1 MTEDGHFGSSMSRC
15 HTEIVGQD
23 RPTSRISQG
32 SMRYYVRVWL
42 MFFRNALIRELTFRG
57 NFVITILT
65 RMFWFVAQLTMFEI
79 IYRNVG
85 AIGDWSRPE
94 YFAFMA
100 TGMLINALVEAFF
113 MPNAANF
120 SELIRSGNL
129 DFALLKPI
137 DTQFLISFEKMDLAM
152 FNQILLAGVLLG
164 YSLITLGRPI
174 AAWQAGLY
182 VLYLGVGVAFFYSLM
197 IVLASTSIWLGRN
210 QGLYDFWFYI
220 TIFAR
225 YPRSI
230 YNGVNPD
237 PSVLELGEVLQFAF
251 SYLLPILLVVTV
263 PAELLV
269 KPFAGWEF
277 PAVTF
282 ASASVGLIL
291 ARSIFTWSLKSYRSA
306 SS

>member
-1 MTEDGHFGSSMSRC
+1 MSFYL
-15 HTEIVGQD
+15 T
-23 RPTSRISQG
+23 
-32 SMRYYVRVWL
+32 VWT

-65 RMFWFVAQLTMFEI
+65 RLFWFAAQLTLFEI
-79 IYRNVG
+79 IYGNVKS
-85 AIGDWSRPE
+85 IGDWSRPE

-120 SELIRSGNL
+120 AELIRSGNL

-152 FNQILLAGVLLG
+152 FNQVALAMSLLIYA
-164 YSLITLGRPI
+164 LITLGQPVTVG
-174 AAWQAGLY
+174 QVGLY
-182 VLYLGVGVAFFYSLM
+182 VLYLGVGVTFFYSLM
-197 IVLASTSIWLGRN
+197 MVLASTSIWLGRN

-230 YNGVNPD
+230 YNGVNPARW
-237 PSVLELGEVLQFAF
+237 ELGEILQFGF

-263 PAELLV
+263 PAEVLV
-269 KPFAGWEF
+269 KPFVSRQF
-277 PAVTF
+277 PLIAL
-282 ASASVGLIL
+282 ASAIVGLALSRVVFI
-291 ARSIFTWSLKSYRSA
+291 WSLKSYRSA

>member
-1 MTEDGHFGSSMSRC
+1 
-15 HTEIVGQD
+15 
-23 RPTSRISQG
+23 
-32 SMRYYVRVWL
+32 
-42 MFFRNALIRELTFRG
+42 MFCRNALIRELAFRS
-57 NFVITILT
+57 NFLITLLT
-65 RMFWFVAQLTMFEI
+65 RVFWFAAQLTLFEI
-79 IYRNVG
+79 IFRNVKD
-85 AIGDWSRPE
+85 IGDWSRPE

-152 FNQILLAGVLLG
+152 FNQILMAGSLLG
-164 YSLITLGRPI
+164 YSLFSLGRPI
-174 AAWQAGLY
+174 AAWQIGLY
-182 VLYLGVGVAFFYSLM
+182 VLYIGVGVTFFYSLM
-197 IVLASTSIWLGRN
+197 ITLASTSIWLGRN

-225 YPRSI
+225 YPQSI
-230 YNGVNPD
+230 YNGVNPAAW
-237 PSVLELGEVLQFAF
+237 ELGEIIQFGF

-263 PAELLV
+263 PAEFLV
-269 KPFAGWEF
+269 KPFVSWTF
-277 PAVTF
+277 PAI
-282 ASASVGLIL
+282 ALGSAVFGLLI
-291 ARSIFTWSLKSYRSA
+291 ARAIFQWSLKSYRSA

>member
-1 MTEDGHFGSSMSRC
+1 
-15 HTEIVGQD
+15 
-23 RPTSRISQG
+23 
-32 SMRYYVRVWL
+32 MRYYARVWL

-65 RMFWFVAQLTMFEI
+65 RTFWFAAQLTLFEV
-79 IYRNVG
+79 IYRNVKD
-85 AIGDWSRPE
+85 IGDWSRPE

-100 TGMLINALVEAFF
+100 TGMLINAFVEAFF
-113 MPNAANF
+113 MPNCANY

-152 FNQILLAGVLLG
+152 FNQILLAAALLA
-164 YSLITLGRPI
+164 YALIGLDRPI

-182 VLYLGVGVAFFYSLM
+182 VLYLGVGVTFFYSLM
-197 IVLASTSIWLGRN
+197 ILLASTSIWFGRN

-230 YNGVNPD
+230 YNGVNAD
-237 PSVLELGEVLQFAF
+237 ALELGEILQFTF

-269 KPFAGWEF
+269 KPFSGWEF
-277 PAVTF
+277 PIIAFTS
-282 ASASVGLIL
+282 SAAGLVA
-291 ARSIFTWSLKSYRSA
+291 ARFVFNWSLKSYRSA